1 MIEFFRDFL
10 DGPIYF
16 VVAGISIILI
26 MAIIGY
32 LMEKSKLEQE
42 EKNKRVTI
50 GISPIEE
57 IKVQEHIVT
66 NNIEANVQMVPN
78 PVNQFEQVGQSDN
91 TQSVNLTSTPEVLEE
106 KQVESTPQPAVQV
119 IDFGST
125 SSVDIDH

>member
-16 VVAGISIILI
+16 VVAVISIVLI

-32 LMEKSKLEQE
+32 LMEKKKLEQE

-50 GISPIEE
+50 DIAPIEE
-57 IKVQEHIVT
+57 VEVREQVVVDS
-66 NNIEANVQMVPN
+66 NIGINVQSVPN
-78 PVNQFEQVGQSDN
+78 TMISQSEQVSNSDVIESVNQ
-91 TQSVNLTSTPEVLEE
+91 EVIEE
-106 KQVESTPQPAVQV
+106 KQIDSAPQPAIQV

-125 SSVDIDH
+125 SSVDIEH